1 MFSFV
6 FPTMSSFSMWS
17 SHLEMKINQEQPKI
31 QSNDV
36 QVQYCYEATLSLT
49 KSLQGAWICL
59 MPYDM
64 TEYMYA

>member
-1 MFSFV
+1 
-6 FPTMSSFSMWS
+6 
-17 SHLEMKINQEQPKI
+17 MKINQEQPKI

-36 QVQYCYEATLSLT
+36 QVQYCYEATLSPT
-49 KSLQGAWICL
+49 HSLQGAWICL